1 MNKWDGI
8 GRLTKDPEMRYSQSG
23 VAITS
28 FTLAIDRKFKN
39 AQGEKETDFI
49 QVKCFKQ
56 LAELVANYLS
66 KGKLAGVSG
75 RLQTGS
81 YTDKDGV
88 KKFTS
93 DIIADEVE
101 FLSPKDGGNSSESPN
116 SPGSQFGHEVNL
128 NDVGDIPF

>member
-8 GRLTKDPEMRYSQSG
+8 GRLTRDPEMRYSQSG
-23 VAITS
+23 VAVTS
-28 FTLAIDRKFKN
+28 FTIAIDRKFKN

-88 KKFTS
+88 RKFTS

-101 FLSPKDGGNSSESPN
+101 FLSPKDSNSSEGTSA
-116 SPGSQFGHEVNL
+116 SGKGTFGREVNL
-128 NDVGDIPF
+128 DEDIPF

>member
-8 GRLTKDPEMRYSQSG
+8 GRLVRDPEMRYSQSG
-23 VAITS
+23 VAITT

-75 RLQTGS
+75 RIQTGS
-81 YTDKDGV
+81 YTDKDGI
-88 KKFTS
+88 KRYTS

-101 FLSPKDGGNSSESPN
+101 FLSPKDGGGQSSN
-116 SPGSQFGHEVNL
+116 QGGSSSFGHEVNL
-128 NDVGDIPF
+128 SDDIPF

>member
-8 GRLTKDPEMRYSQSG
+8 GRLVRDPELRYSQSG
-23 VAITS
+23 VAVTS
-28 FTLAIDRKFKN
+28 FTIAIDRKFKN

-81 YTDKDGV
+81 YTDKEGV
-88 KKFTS
+88 KKYTS

-101 FLSPKDGGNSSESPN
+101 FLSPKDGGSSETSNSSK
-116 SPGSQFGHEVNL
+116 GSFGHEVSM
-128 NDVGDIPF
+128 DDDSIPF

>member
-23 VAITS
+23 VAVTS

-81 YTDKDGV
+81 YTDKEGV

-101 FLSPKDGGNSSESPN
+101 FLSPKDSNGSETKNSSK
-116 SPGSQFGHEVNL
+116 GSFGTEVNM
-128 NDVGDIPF
+128 DDESIPF

>member
-1 MNKWDGI
+1 
-8 GRLTKDPEMRYSQSG
+8 
-23 VAITS
+23 
-28 FTLAIDRKFKN
+28 
-39 AQGEKETDFI
+39 
-49 QVKCFKQ
+49 VKCFKQ

-101 FLSPKDGGNSSESPN
+101 FLSPKDGNSSETPN
-116 SPGSQFGHEVNL
+116 GSGSNFGHEVNM
-128 NDVGDIPF
+128 DQDIPF

>member
-8 GRLTKDPEMRYSQSG
+8 GRLVRDPELRYSPTG
-23 VAITS
+23 VAVTT

-49 QVKCFKQ
+49 QIKTFKQ
-56 LAELVANYLS
+56 LAELCANYLA

-75 RLQTGS
+75 RLQIGS
-81 YTDKDGV
+81 YADKDGI
-88 KKFTS
+88 KKYTA

-101 FLSPKDGGNSSESPN
+101 FLSPKDGG
-116 SPGSQFGHEVNL
+116 GSGSAPSAGEGKYGHEVNL
-128 NDVGDIPF
+128 QDDIPF

>member
-8 GRLTKDPEMRYSQSG
+8 GRLVRDPEMRYSQSG
-23 VAITS
+23 VAVTS
-28 FTLAIDRKFKN
+28 FTIAIDRKFKN

-56 LAELVANYLS
+56 LAELVANYLA

-81 YTDKDGV
+81 YTDKEGV
-88 KKFTS
+88 KRYTS

-101 FLSPKDGGNSSESPN
+101 FLSPKDGNSSRSSNSSESKY
-116 SPGSQFGHEVNL
+116 GHEVNI
-128 NDVGDIPF
+128 DDQEIPF